1 MAAVPRFALTNMESS
16 MRRFVSIGM
25 LACLWCVTFAGC
37 NGTGLYKVVGEVTL
51 DGQPVKEGDITF
63 SSDDPH
69 IAPEAGKIVNG
80 HYEIMAK
87 PGVKK
92 VDIRAARLS
101 PTVKNAFGTPM
112 SQNIIPVRY
121 NTATELTADVQA
133 SDKNRFDFVLT
144 GGSAK

>member
-1 MAAVPRFALTNMESS
+1 
-16 MRRFVSIGM
+16 MRRLVSIGS
-25 LACLWCVTFAGC
+25 LACLWCSTLIGC
-37 NGTGLYKVVGEVTL
+37 QGTGFYKVVGEASL
-51 DGQPVKEGDITF
+51 DGEPIKEGDITF

-87 PGVKK
+87 PGMKK

-101 PTVKNAFGTPM
+101 PTVKNAFGAPL
-112 SQNIIPVRY
+112 SENIIPARY

-133 SDKNRFDFVLT
+133 SDKNRFDFVLK
-144 GGSAK
+144 GEPAK